1 MISRRTI
8 LQGAV
13 AATSLPILALP
24 ILASVAWQRTP
35 KQGEPNVA
43 LDHPSLYKV
52 LVDQRFAPARAFGR
66 EAQWRRQAVRAFN
79 GDVTDVWY
87 HDLYHRWKEGRAAI
101 AGFTTYGA
109 LFCLQELARD
119 ARMRVIHRVE
129 HRYPEQET
137 LYSWIIA

>member
-1 MISRRTI
+1 MVSRRTV

-13 AATSLPILALP
+13 AATSLPILAR
-24 ILASVAWQRTP
+24 VAWGRTA
-35 KQGEPNVA
+35 GEPSAA
-43 LDHPSLYKV
+43 LDYPALYKV
-52 LVDQRFAPARAFGR
+52 LIDKRFAPARAFGR
-66 EAQWRRQAVRAFN
+66 DAQWRGETVHAFN

-87 HDLYHRWKEGRAAI
+87 HDLYHRWQQGRAAI
-101 AGFTTYGA
+101 AGLTTYSA

-129 HRYPEQET
+129 HRYPRHET